1 MAIAT
6 ILKKE
11 RRSAL
16 LEQVRGGCV
25 GGVRVLRGRR
35 RGFFCSSGDVRQ
47 RDASLRPEDFYM
59 HLKLSDAFGYNGFC
73 NGPACHVM
81 FAKLTCVCASFSL
94 FCVWRT
100 LLLTVGTKKQFINLY
115 GLCIV
120 LVYMDFTRVSI
131 NRLSTCLL
139 RFSHNNV

>member
-16 LEQVRGGCV
+16 LEQVRGVVC
-25 GGVRVLRGRR
+25 GGLRGRR

-73 NGPACHVM
+73 SVGLHVM
-81 FAKLTCVCASFSL
+81 LYL
-94 FCVWRT
+94 
-100 LLLTVGTKKQFINLY
+100 QNLH
-115 GLCIV
+115 V
-120 LVYMDFTRVSI
+120 DALVFTF
-131 NRLSTCLL
+131 L
-139 RFSHNNV
+139 